1 MRYRARNVI
10 KKDIMKNSD
19 KVKLILIEKDG
30 KKVFITIEQW
40 REMQLNKLI
49 K

>member
-1 MRYRARNVI
+1 VVINSI

-40 REMQLNKLI
+40 REIQLNKII

>member
-1 MRYRARNVI
+1 
-10 KKDIMKNSD
+10 MKNSD
-19 KVKLILIEKDG
+19 KVKLILVEKDG

-40 REMQLNKLI
+40 REIQLNKII

>member
-1 MRYRARNVI
+1 
-10 KKDIMKNSD
+10 MKNSD
-19 KVKLILIEKDG
+19 KVKLILVKKDG

>member
-1 MRYRARNVI
+1 MN
-10 KKDIMKNSD
+10 D
-19 KVKLILIEKDG
+19 KVRIILIEKDG

-40 REMQLNKLI
+40 REIQLNKII